1 MHHRIESSIHHSFPA
16 SFLAF
21 WCGKLAGGGGGGGG
35 GLRKKLLFLV
45 PHSPG
50 TPSSSALRM
59 VNAGCY
65 GCRKG
70 RVGGGDTVKVLV
82 SLCQPES
89 LLNKDSIPAVR

>member
-1 MHHRIESSIHHSFPA
+1 MWKAAKEA
-16 SFLAF
+16 SLCVCVR
-21 WCGKLAGGGGGGGG
+21 WSGG
-35 GLRKKLLFLV
+35 LFLV

-50 TPSSSALRM
+50 TPSSSAPRM